1 MAYSYFVSI
10 AVFNIASSCLYCVF
24 CCCNSRALCS
34 SRAHWCLACEASR
47 TASSNLIFKMFLSAS
62 FWSFWILVDS
72 ENNHN
77 KRKCQCNPSDDDHH
91 QQQQQQQLQQQNILT
106 QCNAHVLMFVL
117 FQRGLMIKMNFCFGQ
132 FFLHFPFL
140 FVGCGFLFF
149 CRVFQAKDFRFLD
162 LQPMH
167 LIFVVA
173 LLLVSTKKNAS
184 MLDDAFHIKFKK
196 RTTQLRGNLLL
207 SISIG

>member
-47 TASSNLIFKMFLSAS
+47 TASSHLIFKMFLSAS

-77 KRKCQCNPSDDDHH
+77 KRKCQCNPSDD

-117 FQRGLMIKMNFCFGQ
+117 FLFLDNSCFGQ
-132 FFLHFPFL
+132 FFLHFPSL
-140 FVGCGFLFF
+140 FVGCGFFFF
-149 CRVFQAKDFRFLD
+149 CRVFQAKDFRFLN

-173 LLLVSTKKNAS
+173 LLLVSTKKNAPA
-184 MLDDAFHIKFKK
+184 LDDAFHNKLKK
-196 RTTQLRGNLLL
+196 GQPKQEATYFVNACSKVGYCVF
-207 SISIG
+207 